1 MFATP
6 VIGMFIGAFI
16 AAWKSKELRIKKA
29 NPKYLVYAVAGGIM
43 IGFGNF
49 LGAGCPIRHGIVGF
63 AGLAIESWIAF
74 PAMVIGVI
82 IGTKLLI
89 KYLA

>member
-1 MFATP
+1 
-6 VIGMFIGAFI
+6 MFIGALL
-16 AAWKSKELRIKKA
+16 AAWKAKEFRFKKP
-29 NPKYLVYAVAGGIM
+29 NPKYLAFAVVGGIF

-74 PAMVIGVI
+74 PAMILGVV
-82 IGTKLLI
+82 IGTKILM